1 MATDLK
7 IQIDRGEP
15 YGDPANPVEP
25 WNVKIEWCRTIQQE
39 VPIYDGEEETE
50 EHITG
55 YKMEDVQ
62 EIIRTWMVETP
73 SELVAR
79 TIELAIQN
87 VTDGDYEVLR
97 ASYAP

>member
-1 MATDLK
+1 
-7 IQIDRGEP
+7 
-15 YGDPANPVEP
+15 
-25 WNVKIEWCRTIQQE
+25 
-39 VPIYDGEEETE
+39 
-50 EHITG
+50 
-55 YKMEDVQ
+55 MEDVQ